1 MRLIIPFIFIA
12 LSVVA
17 GFLYVKP
24 LFSEVNTLRS
34 DMNSYNQALTNSK
47 NLQKT
52 RDNLI
57 GSYKSISQTD
67 KDRLSKF
74 LPNSVNNI
82 QLILEI
88 QHIAS
93 KHNLSIKN
101 ISFTP
106 PVAEPLPKE
115 EAKDTKTTNT
125 SKTAKKKEVSPFGV
139 FDLEFK
145 TKSDYI
151 TFTKFIKDLEQ
162 NLRLIDI
169 VGVSFTVPTAVQGK
183 QPVDF
188 DPNIF
193 DFTVKIKTYWLR

>member
-1 MRLIIPFIFIA
+1 MRLIFPFIFIV
-12 LSVVA
+12 LSVVG
-17 GFLYVKP
+17 GFIYVKP
-24 LFSEVNTLRS
+24 LFSEVSSLRT
-34 DMNSYNQALTNSK
+34 DMASYEKALSNSK

-57 GSYKSISQTD
+57 TSYKSISPSD
-67 KDRLSKF
+67 KERLNKF

-88 QHIAS
+88 QQVAN

-101 ISFTP
+101 ISFKP
-106 PVAEPLPKE
+106 PVAEPNPKE
-115 EAKDTKTTNT
+115 DTKDTKTTTN
-125 SKTAKKKEVSPFGV
+125 KNAKKKEVSPFGV

-145 TKSDYI
+145 TKSDYK
-151 TFTKFIKDLEQ
+151 TFTSFIKDLEQ

-169 VGVSFTVPTAVQGK
+169 VGISFTVPSTLQGK
-183 QPVDF
+183 QPADF